1 MSATCHRGGPGLIR
15 RLQEPSP
22 SRRGCQE
29 DFQHIPGH
37 IKRRV
42 THLEG
47 EFGIELAIKYT
58 ENQVRKKKKKAITN
72 SREKNKLYRQSNDKT
87 VLSSAE
93 KGICTVTVI

>member
-1 MSATCHRGGPGLIR
+1 MSDTCHRGGPGLIR

-29 DFQHIPGH
+29 DSQHIPGH
-37 IKRRV
+37 IKRRF
-42 THLEG
+42 TYLEG

-58 ENQVRKKKKKAITN
+58 ENQVRKKKKAITN

-87 VLSSAE
+87 VPSSAE
-93 KGICTVTVI
+93 KGICTVTVM